1 MSIVITG
8 SVAFDYLMTF
18 PGYFRE
24 NILPEKLDKISLSFL
39 VDNLTRQRG
48 GCAPNIAYS
57 MALLGERPLVL
68 ATAGEDFSDYR
79 EWMESCGIDTRF
91 LHSIAGKNTAS
102 FFVNTD
108 LENNQIAS
116 FYTGAMADAS
126 RFTLTGIPREEV
138 DYVVISPN
146 DPLAMRK
153 LSDECLQLGI
163 PYLFDPSQQIARNPS
178 EDLKSGVENAH
189 ALFCNEYEFNLLEK
203 HTGLSP
209 EQIEKHVDL
218 LVVTKG
224 INGAL
229 VRSDG
234 REYHIPVAPVA
245 QIADPTGVGDAFRGG
260 FLRGYRLGLDLQTC
274 GQMGSLSAAYC
285 LEQNGPSNHKY
296 TIDEYIRRYRESF
309 DDDGALDILQ
319 Q

>member
-1 MSIVITG
+1 MSIVIAG

-126 RFTLTGIPREEV
+126 RFTLTGILREEV

-153 LSDECLQLGI
+153 LSDECVQLGI

>member
-234 REYHIPVAPVA
+234 REYHIPVAP
-245 QIADPTGVGDAFRGG
+245 IADPTGVGDAFRGG

>member
-68 ATAGEDFSDYR
+68 ATAGEDFTDYR

-153 LSDECLQLGI
+153 LSDECVQLGI

>member
-1 MSIVITG
+1 MAIVITG

>member
-1 MSIVITG
+1 
-8 SVAFDYLMTF
+8 
-18 PGYFRE
+18 
-24 NILPEKLDKISLSFL
+24 
-39 VDNLTRQRG
+39 
-48 GCAPNIAYS
+48 
-57 MALLGERPLVL
+57 
-68 ATAGEDFSDYR
+68 
-79 EWMESCGIDTRF
+79 
-91 LHSIAGKNTAS
+91 
-102 FFVNTD
+102 
-108 LENNQIAS
+108 
-116 FYTGAMADAS
+116 MADAS

-153 LSDECLQLGI
+153 LSDECVQLGI

>member
-1 MSIVITG
+1 MSIVIAG

-68 ATAGEDFSDYR
+68 ATAGEDFTDYR

>member
-68 ATAGEDFSDYR
+68 ATAGEDFTDYR

-116 FYTGAMADAS
+116 F
-126 RFTLTGIPREEV
+126 
-138 DYVVISPN
+138 
-146 DPLAMRK
+146 
-153 LSDECLQLGI
+153 
-163 PYLFDPSQQIARNPS
+163 
-178 EDLKSGVENAH
+178 
-189 ALFCNEYEFNLLEK
+189 
-203 HTGLSP
+203 
-209 EQIEKHVDL
+209 
-218 LVVTKG
+218 
-224 INGAL
+224 
-229 VRSDG
+229 
-234 REYHIPVAPVA
+234 
-245 QIADPTGVGDAFRGG
+245 
-260 FLRGYRLGLDLQTC
+260 
-274 GQMGSLSAAYC
+274 
-285 LEQNGPSNHKY
+285 
-296 TIDEYIRRYRESF
+296 
-309 DDDGALDILQ
+309 
-319 Q
+319 